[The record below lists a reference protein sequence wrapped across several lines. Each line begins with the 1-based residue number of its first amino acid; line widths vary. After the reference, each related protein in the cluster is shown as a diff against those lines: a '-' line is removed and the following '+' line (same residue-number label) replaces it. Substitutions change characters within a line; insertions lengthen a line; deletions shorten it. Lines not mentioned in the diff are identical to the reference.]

1 MKSSIVLKDI
11 DFSYN
16 QKDNVLSI
24 TDLNILDGEKVFIY
38 GPSGSGKSTLL
49 NLIAGVISPNK
60 GSLNILGE
68 NINKLSMGKKDR
80 FRGDHIGFVFQ
91 NFNLIT
97 YLTIYENIL
106 LPLKSSKK
114 RFSKIVGSIDSEI
127 KRIATHLKID
137 AFLDKRVTQ
146 LSIGQQQRVAVARAL
161 VGNPEI
167 VIADEPT
174 SSLDEDVTDSF
185 MQLLID
191 EHRKQNF
198 TLLFVSHDRRL
209 SKFFDREIALFEIN
223 QGAKKDA

>member
-1 MKSSIVLKDI
+1 MKSSITLKDI

-16 QKDNVLSI
+16 KKDKVLSI
-24 TDLNILDGEKVFIY
+24 SELNILEGEKIFIY

-49 NLIAGVISPNK
+49 NLIAGVLSPEQ
-60 GSLNILGE
+60 GLLTILGRNMAE
-68 NINKLSMGKKDR
+68 LSMSKKDR

-91 NFNLIT
+91 SFNLIS

-114 RFSKIVGSIDSEI
+114 RHSKVKGNIDSEI
-127 KRIATHLKID
+127 KRIAAHLKID
-137 AFLDKRVTQ
+137 GFLDKRVTQ

-161 VGNPEI
+161 VGSPEI

-174 SSLDEDVTDSF
+174 SSLDEEVTDSF
-185 MQLLID
+185 MELLIE
-191 EHRKQNF
+191 EHRNKKF

-209 SKFFDREIALFEIN
+209 SRFFDREIALCEIN
-223 QGAKKDA
+223 QGARKNA

>member
-1 MKSSIVLKDI
+1 MKNSIYLKDI
-11 DFSYN
+11 TFSYGKDKSVISIPEFSI
-16 QKDNVLSI
+16 QKA
-24 TDLNILDGEKVFIY
+24 EKVFIH

-49 NLIAGVISPNK
+49 NLIAGVIKPDSGELEILETKTQNL
-60 GSLNILGE
+60 SLGQ
-68 NINKLSMGKKDR
+68 KDK

-91 NFNLIT
+91 SFNLIP

-114 RFSKIVGSIDSEI
+114 RYLKIKDNIDSEI

-137 AFLDKRVTQ
+137 SFLEKRVTE

-161 VGNPEI
+161 VGDPEI

-174 SSLDEDVTDSF
+174 SSLDDEVTDSF

-191 EHRKQNF
+191 EHREKKF
-198 TLLFVSHDRRL
+198 TLLFVSHDKRL
-209 SKFFDREIALFEIN
+209 AKFFDRDISLLEIN
-223 QGAKKDA
+223 QGSVSNA